1 MEAGDGAVSSSMEA
15 GDDRVDS
22 QAQGVGAQTGMS
34 VAHHRKG
41 VRQDLGNKSV
51 VPPGGKGTLVR

>member
-1 MEAGDGAVSSSMEA
+1 MEA

-22 QAQGVGAQTGMS
+22 QARGVGAQTGMS